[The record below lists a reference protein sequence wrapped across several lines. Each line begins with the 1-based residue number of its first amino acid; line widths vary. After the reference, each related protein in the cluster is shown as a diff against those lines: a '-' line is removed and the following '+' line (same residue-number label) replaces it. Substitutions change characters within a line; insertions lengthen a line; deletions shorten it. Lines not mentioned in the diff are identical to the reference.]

1 MSLQEI
7 HEYLENNVKI
17 LDHLYYFAQFLISRK
32 AESLTDTD
40 KTKIDIE
47 NAIFSIIEHIKTKRL
62 DWMNKAYEII
72 SQDYDYVAQRI
83 EHTQNSLLKAIYSE
97 ILYYSN
103 IPQFKSYIKYA
114 VENYYNVL
122 QIFYTELSDKSTED
136 FIHSMIDIIRKLLQL
151 AVISK
156 TSKIKDIKALIIKL
170 TLVDNNIP
178 LSHYLKVSIISE
190 MLEYNK
196 TFKKADFEGI
206 DDIFWDLVQRKF
218 KEKDYHYVISI
229 ISQYAH
235 EIDKKRGKLSYP
247 WDDTMGKCFEKSMAI
262 ADSNLVARHWCINA
276 IKHYTRLNKYTN
288 KIKLLEQKYV
298 SFKDKLEFSELGG
311 KIDNTPFIDLAKDI
325 LKLKPVEI
333 FKMLSASNIFYPP
346 LENLKNQDST
356 FDDIFPTSY
365 LDHNMHPSKIS
376 DLKTEQDL
384 YLTNYRMFWQLYQ
397 TTIQYIFIEGVKEN
411 KFNLKDLINYLMDC
425 SSFFD
430 LITKSISKNKRI
442 RYNWSATIISIFE
455 TYFKELEKWFENPEE
470 YYPYLV
476 TITDSFVLKFE
487 TWIRYYLECYKQP
500 TISSLPQE
508 NGIIREKDLNYL
520 LYDDFIIK
528 KFDFNDLLYFRYL
541 FIAKEGWNLRNDI
554 AHGIL
559 NPKQYT
565 VELFNWVFFAFL
577 RLSKYDFPNT
587 EHNRFIKNRTNRFL
601 KI

>member
-17 LDHLYYFAQFLISRK
+17 LDHLYDFAQFIISRK

-103 IPQFKSYIKYA
+103 VPQFKSYIKYA

-136 FIHSMIDIIRKLLQL
+136 FIHSMIDIIRKLLHL

-218 KEKDYHYVISI
+218 KEKD
-229 ISQYAH
+229 
-235 EIDKKRGKLSYP
+235 
-247 WDDTMGKCFEKSMAI
+247 
-262 ADSNLVARHWCINA
+262 
-276 IKHYTRLNKYTN
+276 
-288 KIKLLEQKYV
+288 
-298 SFKDKLEFSELGG
+298 
-311 KIDNTPFIDLAKDI
+311 
-325 LKLKPVEI
+325 
-333 FKMLSASNIFYPP
+333 
-346 LENLKNQDST
+346 
-356 FDDIFPTSY
+356 
-365 LDHNMHPSKIS
+365 
-376 DLKTEQDL
+376 
-384 YLTNYRMFWQLYQ
+384 
-397 TTIQYIFIEGVKEN
+397 
-411 KFNLKDLINYLMDC
+411 
-425 SSFFD
+425 
-430 LITKSISKNKRI
+430 
-442 RYNWSATIISIFE
+442 
-455 TYFKELEKWFENPEE
+455 
-470 YYPYLV
+470 
-476 TITDSFVLKFE
+476 
-487 TWIRYYLECYKQP
+487 
-500 TISSLPQE
+500 
-508 NGIIREKDLNYL
+508 
-520 LYDDFIIK
+520 
-528 KFDFNDLLYFRYL
+528 
-541 FIAKEGWNLRNDI
+541 
-554 AHGIL
+554 
-559 NPKQYT
+559 
-565 VELFNWVFFAFL
+565 
-577 RLSKYDFPNT
+577 
-587 EHNRFIKNRTNRFL
+587 
-601 KI
+601 